1 MSWRWRFLL
10 VAMVATSTVAC
21 NNLPGRPAPVSDVL
35 RPSQQTDFAALYAQ
49 NCAACHGPRGEGG
62 AAIALAGP
70 LYLATVSD
78 QVLRSVTTD
87 GIPGTPMP
95 AFGQSAGGTLTVQQI
110 AALVDG
116 IRKWVPA
123 GAAEGVRPPS
133 YVAGVPGEA
142 KRGAI
147 VYQSFCSS
155 CHGPGGDGGKAAGS
169 IVDPSFLALVSD
181 QGLRTTVIFGRPE
194 LGAPD
199 WRGDVPGH
207 PMTDQEVSDV
217 VAWMA
222 AHRVP
227 YPGQPYPSG
236 AGKSLQGGE
245 R

>member
-49 NCAACHGPRGEGG
+49 NCAACHGVRGEGG
-62 AAIALAGP
+62 AAVALADP
-70 LYLATVSD
+70 IYLAIVSD
-78 QVLRSVTTD
+78 QVLRSVTSN

-95 AFGQSAGGTLTVQQI
+95 AFAQSAGGMLTTQQV

-116 IRKWVPA
+116 IRNWARPA
-123 GAAEGVRPPS
+123 ALGAVHPPP
-133 YVAGVPGEA
+133 YAADVPGEA
-142 KRGAI
+142 QRGAI
-147 VYQSFCSS
+147 VYQNFCAL
-155 CHGPGGDGGKAAGS
+155 CHGPGGAGGKTAGS

-181 QGLRTTVIFGRPE
+181 QGLRTIVIVGRPE

-199 WRGDVPGH
+199 WRNDAPDR
-207 PMTDQEVSDV
+207 PMTDQQISDV
-217 VAWMA
+217 VAWTA

-227 YPGQPYPSG
+227 YPGQPYPSSAARG
-236 AGKSLQGGE
+236 AQGGAW
-245 R
+245 